1 MNKNKGI
8 TKFFGKHTYNKLYT
22 YDEFSE
28 LSENEIKNADVNL
41 LSDQEKIY
49 LEYSKINLQRTTR
62 IHKTFKP
69 NDNVVKLIMQFDKP
83 QTWLMITEHWCG
95 DSAQNLPYFV
105 MYAKFNPLINIQIV
119 LRDSNLEAIDDY
131 FNSPTAR
138 SIPKII
144 GFDENGDELFIW
156 GARPKI
162 AQDLVMQLKA
172 EGFSK
177 EEFNEKLH
185 LWYGRNRG
193 KELEKEMIS
202 LFSTLLKKI
211 V

>member
-1 MNKNKGI
+1 MNKAIN
-8 TKFFGKHTYNKLYT
+8 KFFGKHKITKTYS
-22 YDEFSE
+22 YDEFTK
-28 LSENEIKNADVNL
+28 LSEHKINNADESL
-41 LSDQEKIY
+41 LSDDEKFY
-49 LEYSKINLQRTTR
+49 LEYSKINLVRTNR
-62 IHKTFKP
+62 INKTFKP
-69 NDNVVKLIMQFDKP
+69 NEDVVDLIKQLNKP
-83 QTWLMITEHWCG
+83 QTWLVVTENWCG
-95 DSAQNLPYFV
+95 DSAQNLPYFAK
-105 MYAKFNPLINIQIV
+105 YAEFSPNINLQII
-119 LRDSNLEAIDDY
+119 LRDSNLEAVDEY

-144 GFDENGDELFIW
+144 GFDEDGDEIFIW

-193 KELEKEMIS
+193 KELEKEMIA
-202 LFSTLLKKI
+202 LFNSLLKK
-211 V
+211 